1 MIPALI
7 TIAASFAAAFALYSP
22 FITALRRWK
31 AGQVI
36 QEELPDIHQ
45 VKAGTPT
52 AGGALFAAAGIVA
65 GVLAAI
71 AGHQGAWPA
80 VAGLVAGAVLG
91 PPGPCDRGC
100 ALLWHERW
108 LRFD

>member
-7 TIAASFAAAFALYSP
+7 TIAVSFAAAFALYSP

-52 AGGALFAAAGIVA
+52 AGSAPTGSPFLRLWRARTVGLHRPRG
-65 GVLAAI
+65 GTLAI
-71 AGHQGAWPA
+71 SRLPA
-80 VAGLVAGAVLG
+80 SPSIH
-91 PPGPCDRGC
+91 PPR
-100 ALLWHERW
+100 HVS
-108 LRFD
+108 